1 MLVEIDDKIVST
13 DLFSEKFV
21 CDLSKCK
28 GACCVKGNGG
38 APLTGKEVEL
48 IEDNLEQ
55 IKPFMSEKGI
65 QTIKDEGVYYLDEED
80 APATKLIDK
89 KECCFVYFDNSN
101 TAKCSIETAYKSG
114 EIDFN
119 KPQSCH
125 LYPIRIKEFTEF
137 TALNYEEWDICAPAC
152 SLGQSLKVPV
162 YKFLKEPI
170 TRVFGRSFFDELS
183 KIDLELKK
191 SEEAD

>member
-21 CDLSKCK
+21 CDLGKCK

-38 APLTGKEVEL
+38 APLTEKEVKL

-162 YKFLKEPI
+162 YKFLQEPI
-170 TRVFGRSFFDELS
+170 TRVFGSSFFDELS

-191 SEEAD
+191 REETD